1 MLGHQPSGTPQE
13 QEATRRW
20 QEAVYAELR
29 ARETET
35 VSYFDFEFVVPPTV
49 FPPQPVSHLLGRS
62 VLTETLATD
71 RVLDV
76 GTGSGVNAVL
86 AASVSDEVLGVDVN
100 PDAVACARAN
110 AERNGLTAQFRECD
124 LFDGVEGY
132 FDLVVFDPP
141 FRWFPARDMLER
153 ATTDENYATLRRFV
167 SEVSRY
173 LAPGGRVLLFFGTSG
188 DLGYLDHLVD
198 EASMRRETV
207 ATETLHRADTSV
219 DYVVYRLTTP

>member
-1 MLGHQPSGTPQE
+1 MRSYQPTGTPQE
-13 QEATRRW
+13 QEAIRRW
-20 QEAVYAELR
+20 HEAAYAELR
-29 ARETET
+29 ARDTET

-62 VLTETLATD
+62 VLAETRATD
-71 RVLDV
+71 RVLDL

-86 AASVSDEVLGVDVN
+86 AASISDDVLGVDVN
-100 PDAVACARAN
+100 PDAVDCARAN
-110 AERNGLTAQFRECD
+110 AERNGLAARFRQSD
-124 LFDGVEGY
+124 LFDGADGR

-153 ATTDENYATLRRFV
+153 ATTDEDYATMRRFAG
-167 SEVSRY
+167 EVGAH

-188 DLGYLDHLVD
+188 DLGYLDHLID
-198 EASMRRETV
+198 ETSLRRETV